1 EIRGTE
7 AFGRPDGKP
16 PRKKSLR
23 VRDVAAA
30 LPAPQSAASRLGP
43 ALAVGALFIALGGVW
58 CTCKLVASLRERRAE
73 GAAVQAIAAPAVD
86 VPAADAAR
94 DRFEGPMPLSGGS
107 AVESAVSVRYNVF
120 VGVIL
125 GRS

>member
-1 EIRGTE
+1 
-7 AFGRPDGKP
+7 
-16 PRKKSLR
+16 
-23 VRDVAAA
+23 
-30 LPAPQSAASRLGP
+30 AASRLGP